1 MNMSI
6 KAKLISL
13 CASLLLMLAVCAL
26 LGVRALGH
34 SNERLHEVVGANAA
48 AVELGA
54 EINRKVLMISRAERG
69 MLLAESVTSM
79 EDYAKTIDQL
89 EAELVESQ
97 AKLQRVAEN
106 DQEARS
112 KLKQFQG
119 YWGEFVEL
127 HKRVR
132 ASMFKASNLRAATLM
147 LGDGRRMQAGLL
159 EALMQLQSE
168 LAKRARTGT
177 AQPKATALAATFA
190 EHVVEVDSHVKNF
203 ILQTDTSLYREDDVA
218 MEQGVNALQRGI
230 SELDA
235 ALETTEERAILERV
249 RSQLPRWLEA
259 MQSASRLGHENG
271 DAEAAILANTKGR
284 ELLDRIEK
292 VVDDL
297 NEYEENA
304 LARAERE
311 SQTDYDAARSLL
323 LGVLGLALV
332 LGVVMVAF
340 MVSYLVSALTRASE
354 LAASVAQG
362 DLTRM
367 AEIQNRDEVGS
378 TLQALNGMV
387 ENLRRVALDVGAAAS
402 NVASGSEE
410 MSATAQ
416 SLAEGAS
423 EQSSAAEETTS
434 SMEEMTASIQQ
445 NADSAR
451 QTDQIA
457 EKAASDAKASG
468 EAVAQT
474 VSAMKD
480 IAERITIIEEIARK
494 TDLLALNAA
503 VEAARAGEHGKGFA
517 VVASEVRK
525 LAERSAAAASEISQ
539 LSKSGVAVADGAGQM
554 LSRLV
559 PEIRRTAELVQE
571 IAAASGEQSTGVA
584 HANKGIQELDRVIQ
598 QNASASEELAA
609 TAEELSSQAQQ
620 LQSAVSFFRLD
631 GAPRLAGT
639 PPAGPRT
646 AANGGRHKRPRAALA
661 RAKTQA
667 NNDNDPAAAGGGVT
681 LELGL
686 PKTGTDAQ
694 DELFD
699 RQ

>member
-1 MNMSI
+1 MSI

-13 CASLLLMLAVCAL
+13 CASLLVMLAVCTL

-34 SNERLHEVVGANAA
+34 SNDRLHEVVGSNAA

-69 MLLAESVTSM
+69 MLLAESIPSM
-79 EDYAKTIDQL
+79 EEHAKQIDQL
-89 EAELVESQ
+89 EVELVEAQS
-97 AKLQRVAEN
+97 KLQRIAES
-106 DQEARS
+106 DQEARA

-119 YWGEFVEL
+119 FWGEFLEL

-132 ASMFKASNLRAATLM
+132 ASMLKASNLRAAALM
-147 LGDGRRMQAGLL
+147 LGDGRHLEDALL
-159 EALMQLQSE
+159 DALAQLQTE
-168 LAKRARTGT
+168 IGKRARTGT
-177 AQPKATALAATFA
+177 AQPKALNLATALA
-190 EHVVEVDSHVKNF
+190 EHVASVDGHVKNF
-203 ILQTDTSLYREDDVA
+203 IIQTDSNLYREDDLA
-218 MEQGVNALQRGI
+218 MEQGVSAVQRGMG
-230 SELDA
+230 ELEG
-235 ALETTEERAILERV
+235 ALETAEERAILERV
-249 RSQLPRWLEA
+249 RTQLSRWLDA

-271 DAEAAILANTKGR
+271 DAEAATLANTKGR
-284 ELLDRIEK
+284 ELLEHIEK

-304 LARAERE
+304 LAHAERD
-311 SQTDYDAARSLL
+311 SQSDYDTARGVLLTVLGVALL
-323 LGVLGLALV
+323 LGAA
-332 LGVVMVAF
+332 MVAF
-340 MVSYLVSALTRASE
+340 MVSYVVSSLARASE
-354 LAASVAQG
+354 LAQLVAQG
-362 DLTRM
+362 DLTHT
-367 AEIQNRDEVGS
+367 AEIANRDEIGS

-387 ENLRRVALDVGAAAS
+387 ENLRRVANDVAAAAS

-416 SLAEGAS
+416 QLSEGAS

-457 EKAASDAKASG
+457 GKAASDAKASG

-474 VSAMKD
+474 ASAMKD

-525 LAERSAAAASEISQ
+525 LAERSAAAAAEISQ
-539 LSKSGVAVADGAGQM
+539 LSKSGVTVAEGAGQM
-554 LSRLV
+554 LTRLV

-571 IAAASGEQSTGVA
+571 IAAASAEQSTGVS

-620 LQSAVSFFRLD
+620 LQASVSFFRLD
-631 GAPRLAGT
+631 NAPRLAGS
-639 PPAGPRT
+639 PPRA
-646 AANGGRHKRPRAALA
+646 AANGGKNKRPRPALT
-661 RAKTQA
+661 RAKPVA
-667 NNDNDPAAAGGGVT
+667 KNDNDAAAPGGVA

-686 PKTGTDAQ
+686 PKTGTDAH
-694 DELFD
+694 DEMFE